1 MSAQPLFP
9 SVGIP
14 TFLRAPLCTD
24 TSELSAAV
32 AVLGVPTDEGS
43 PFLPGSRFAPRSVR
57 EHSMRLCAG
66 GAGYYD
72 ADLRRTF
79 LEDEMRA
86 GRIVDVGDAVILP
99 TNVADTFSNIT
110 TKVREIVETGAIL
123 VAIGGDHAISWP
135 LVAGFDSSPIH
146 VIQFDSHLDFE
157 PFGHG
162 LEFTNGHA
170 FRHISDS
177 PDVTSLSQVGIRGIR
192 NGREPMEESI
202 AAGNRVVLIEEF
214 RDGGLED
221 VLASIPAGDRCYVS
235 IDVDVLDISLI
246 PGCVS
251 AEPNGMT
258 YAELRDALGLVAK
271 RLNVVGLDFVE
282 VNPLLD
288 VATGVTSYLGAHT
301 IVEFLGRICA
311 RGENG

>member
-9 SVGIP
+9 SVGVP
-14 TFLRAPLCTD
+14 TFLRSQLCPD
-24 TSELSAAV
+24 IGELDAAV

-72 ADLRRTF
+72 ADQRRTF
-79 LEDEMRA
+79 LEPEMRE

-99 TNVADTFSNIT
+99 TNVADTFAGIT
-110 TKVREIVETGAIL
+110 EKVRAIVKTGAIL
-123 VAIGGDHAISWP
+123 AAIGGDHAISWP
-135 LVAGFDSSPIH
+135 LVAGFDDEPIH

-157 PFGHG
+157 PFAHG

-177 PDVTSLSQVGIRGIR
+177 ASVTSLSQVGIRGIR
-192 NGREPMEESI
+192 NGRESMEESI
-202 AAGNRVVLIEEF
+202 AAGNRVVLMEEF
-214 RDGGLED
+214 RQGAFED
-221 VLASIPAGDRCYVS
+221 ALTSIPAGERCYVS
-235 IDVDVLDISLI
+235 IDVDVLDMSLI

-251 AEPNGMT
+251 AEPNGMS
-258 YAELRDALGLVAK
+258 YADLRDALGRVAEH
-271 RLNVVGLDFVE
+271 LDVVGFDFVE

-288 VATGVTSYLGAHT
+288 VGTGVTSYLGAHT

>member
-9 SVGIP
+9 SVGVP
-14 TFLRAPLCTD
+14 TFLRAPLRTD
-24 TSELSAAV
+24 VGELDAAI

-43 PFLPGSRFAPRSVR
+43 PFLPGSRFAPRSIR

-72 ADLRRTF
+72 AGLRRTF
-79 LEDEMRA
+79 LDREMRE
-86 GRIVDVGDAVILP
+86 GMIVDVGDAAILP
-99 TNVADTFSNIT
+99 TNVADTFTNLTS
-110 TKVREIVETGAIL
+110 KVREIAETGAIL

-135 LVAGFDSSPIH
+135 LVAGFDGAPVH

-157 PFGHG
+157 PFAHG

-177 PDVTSLSQVGIRGIR
+177 GHVTSLSQVGIRGIR
-192 NGREPMEESI
+192 NGKEPMDESI
-202 AAGNRVVLIEEF
+202 AAGNRVVLMEEF
-214 RDGGLED
+214 RAGGFDD
-221 VLASIPAGDRCYVS
+221 VLASIPAGERCYVS
-235 IDVDVLDISLI
+235 IDVDVLDMSLI

-251 AEPNGMT
+251 AEPNGMS
-258 YAELRDALGLVAK
+258 YAELRDALGRVAE
-271 RLNVVGLDFVE
+271 RLDVVGFDFVE

-311 RGENG
+311 RDENG